1 MHTGVPVPSERSLV
15 SYTDSRSGRSRP
27 AWVRPRAAVPAI
39 VLALVVIWGM
49 GACVPM
55 QTATPAPVEDAIVG
69 KWVNPQGGTIHFYAD
84 GTGFIPGFKETTEP
98 IPDTPFTYFLQND
111 THLGIVM
118 EGQPTVI
125 MEIEL
130 AGDKMTW
137 FSRANNVQYVYTRA
151 R

>member
-1 MHTGVPVPSERSLV
+1 MHTGNPVPSGRSLV
-15 SYTDSRSGRSRP
+15 AHSHIRLATTRP
-27 AWVRPRAAVPAI
+27 AWARPRAAGLEVI
-39 VLALVVIWGM
+39 LALMLIWGM
-49 GACVPM
+49 GACAPM

-98 IPDTPFTYFLQND
+98 IPDTPFTYYLQDD

-118 EGQPTVI
+118 KGQSTII

-137 FSRANNVQYVYTRA
+137 RLAGGGDSVYTRA
-151 R
+151 K

>member
-1 MHTGVPVPSERSLV
+1 
-15 SYTDSRSGRSRP
+15 
-27 AWVRPRAAVPAI
+27 
-39 VLALVVIWGM
+39 M
-49 GACVPM
+49 GACAPM
-55 QTATPAPVEDAIVG
+55 QTATPAPVEDAIIG
-69 KWVNPQGGTIHFYAD
+69 KWVNAQGGTIHFYAD

-118 EGQPTVI
+118 EGQPTII

-137 FSRANNVQYVYTRA
+137 RLAGGGDSVYTRA
-151 R
+151 K